1 MSRLRDEPWRLN
13 ASNYAQVFDL
23 RATFGDMDSF
33 GHLNNVA
40 LARMLEE
47 GRVSLTIALVGARY
61 LVRPGPDLKLFLAN
75 TAIDYVNQGEYPGN
89 VTVASAIT
97 SVGRSSIHQAGAL
110 YQNGQCIA
118 LAQSVLVHIVSG
130 KPTEMNDALRLRL
143 EQYQARLS
151 E

>member
-13 ASNYAQVFDL
+13 PANYPQVFDL
-23 RATFGDMDSF
+23 RATFGDMDSL

-47 GRVSLTIALVGARY
+47 GRVSLTIALVGTRY
-61 LVRPGPDLKLFLAN
+61 LVHPGTEFKLFLAN
-75 TAIDYVNQGEYPGN
+75 TAIDYVSQGEYPGN

-97 SVGRSSIHQAGAL
+97 NMGRSSLHQAGAL
-110 YQNGQCIA
+110 FQNGQCIA

-130 KPTEMNDALRLRL
+130 KPAAMSDALRLRI

-151 E
+151 A